1 MIPIYDD
8 NPAIGKPILTIL
20 IIASCVLVWLWQI
33 GLGSDQQKAIIY
45 YGLILSASRIPPS
58 PLHAS
63 RLCSDLAL

>member
-33 GLGSDQQKAIIY
+33 G
-45 YGLILSASRIPPS
+45 
-58 PLHAS
+58 
-63 RLCSDLAL
+63 